1 MSSKITL
8 HLWPFEEGELHLFNL
23 DSDPYEEVDLAVE
36 KEEKLN
42 RMKELAREWAADLKV
57 AFQPNRFP
65 PAPFNDIFSH
75 SDLLS
80 SGSAW
85 ATLVITTDS
94 WNLVGASLA
103 GGKYFGSQKTLS
115 PFWLECDQENNFLP
129 TILHLEYSVS
139 IDVRHRISKWKI
151 ITSCGRH
158 IVCTASPLLFIII
171 SCSTE

>member
-8 HLWPFEEGELHLFNL
+8 HLWSFEEGELHLFNL

-65 PAPFNDIFSH
+65 PAPFSDIFSH

-80 SGSAW
+80 SGSA
-85 ATLVITTDS
+85 
-94 WNLVGASLA
+94 
-103 GGKYFGSQKTLS
+103 
-115 PFWLECDQENNFLP
+115 
-129 TILHLEYSVS
+129 
-139 IDVRHRISKWKI
+139 
-151 ITSCGRH
+151 
-158 IVCTASPLLFIII
+158 
-171 SCSTE
+171 